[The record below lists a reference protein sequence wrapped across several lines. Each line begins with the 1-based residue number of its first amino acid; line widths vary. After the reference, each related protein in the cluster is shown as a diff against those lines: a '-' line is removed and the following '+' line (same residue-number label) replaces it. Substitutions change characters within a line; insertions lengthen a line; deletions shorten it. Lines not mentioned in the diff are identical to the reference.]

1 MTSSVS
7 FTRGLFLGLIFL
19 LYQSTAFSQFLEKKI
34 SLKPAAEDLNLKQ
47 VLDTLSAENDFY
59 FSYESSLLDLKQE
72 LKTPNYSGTIRNFLE
87 TEIGDQ
93 YEFKELPG
101 YIIIRFAPEKLDL
114 DAEMQTRFRR
124 VTIKGQI
131 TNIRTQEGVNQAS
144 IYDKNTLASTLTDE
158 NGYFELKYKKDNS
171 SIWLTLSKENY
182 RDTTFL
188 LLPTVDIVADQE
200 NKRFRYL
207 PGDSTTQSIEES
219 FMGRLF
225 IGFRQ
230 RLQGINV
237 GSFFAESPFQMSL
250 VPGISSKGIFNSQ
263 TISNFSLNLIGGYT
277 AGIEGMEIAGIFN
290 INKRDVKSFQ
300 AAGIFNMVGGGSK
313 GFQVGGI
320 YNLVY
325 KNVEGLQVGGIYNQ
339 VQGNVKGLQIGGI
352 NNRVKGS
359 ADAQIGGI
367 LNQASA
373 SDVLQIA
380 GIANHSREKAGFQL
394 AGISNSSSGEVN
406 HQISGIFNRAKSV
419 NGFQFALINAAE
431 QSDYPIGLLNF
442 IKNGEKNLTFA
453 IDESGFTHFGFRSGG
468 RKMYGIVGLAYQLRE
483 VDTPYALEVGMGIH
497 LIPSR
502 RFSLDTEFVAMTA
515 SDFVAVNNHIQSF
528 RLLPGVNLGKHFRL
542 FAGPSLNFAF
552 LDPGQENF
560 TDGWNILEKTN
571 STGIYRSYGGVTGGL
586 QVVF

>member
-1 MTSSVS
+1 MTGSVPI
-7 FTRGLFLGLIFL
+7 TRGLLLALIFFL
-19 LYQSTAFSQFLEKKI
+19 FQSAAFSQFLEKKI
-34 SLKPAAEDLNLKQ
+34 NLIPIDEDLNLKQ
-47 VLDTLSAENDFY
+47 VLDTLSSKNDFY

-72 LKTPNYSGTIRNFLE
+72 LKNPDYSGTIRNFLE
-87 TEIGDQ
+87 AEIGDQ

-101 YIIIRFAPEKLDL
+101 YIIIRYAPEKLDL
-114 DAEMQTRFRR
+114 DAEMETRLRR
-124 VTIKGQI
+124 VTIKGYI
-131 TNIRTQEGVNQAS
+131 TNIRTQEGVSQAS
-144 IYDKNTLASTLTDE
+144 IYDKNSLASTLTDE
-158 NGYFELKYKKDNS
+158 NGYFKLKYKKDNA

-219 FMGRLF
+219 FMGRMF

-250 VPGISSKGIFNSQ
+250 IPGVSSKGIFNSQ

-277 AGIEGMEIAGIFN
+277 AGIEGLEIAGIFN
-290 INKRDVKSFQ
+290 INKRDVKSVQ
-300 AAGIFNMVGGGSK
+300 VAGIFNIVGGSSS

-320 YNLVY
+320 YNKVY
-325 KNVEGLQVGGIYNQ
+325 KNVNGLQVGGIYNH
-339 VQGNVKGLQIGGI
+339 VNGHVNGLQIGGI
-352 NNRVKGS
+352 YNHVADS
-359 ADAQIGGI
+359 VDAQIGGI
-367 LNQASA
+367 ANHARNS
-373 SDVLQIA
+373 SIFQIA
-380 GIANHSREKAGFQL
+380 GIVNHSSDQAGFQL
-394 AGISNSSSGEVN
+394 AGITNTAENVN
-406 HQISGIFNRAKSV
+406 HQISGIFNRAKTV
-419 NGFQFALINAAE
+419 NGFQFALINSAE
-431 QSDYPIGLLNF
+431 SNNYPIGLLNF

-468 RKMYGIVGLAYQLRE
+468 GKMYGIFGLAYQLRE

-497 LIPSR
+497 LVPDH
-502 RFSLDTEFVAMTA
+502 RFSLDTEFVALTA
-515 SDFVAVNNHIQSF
+515 SDFIAVNNHIQSF
-528 RLLPGVNLGKHFRL
+528 RLLPGLNLGDHFRL

-560 TDGWNILEKTN
+560 TDGWNILDKTT